1 VFDGNASGQV
11 DARAQAG
18 CKLSAIRSQAGRGY
32 ITEAAG
38 GDTPMEKIITCPCGF
53 VLRGANDDEVVEKA
67 QDHARTV
74 HGMEL
79 TRDQALEMARPV

>member
-1 VFDGNASGQV
+1 
-11 DARAQAG
+11 
-18 CKLSAIRSQAGRGY
+18 
-32 ITEAAG
+32 
-38 GDTPMEKIITCPCGF
+38 MEKIITCPCGF

>member
-1 VFDGNASGQV
+1 
-11 DARAQAG
+11 
-18 CKLSAIRSQAGRGY
+18 
-32 ITEAAG
+32 
-38 GDTPMEKIITCPCGF
+38 MEKIITRPCGF

>member
-1 VFDGNASGQV
+1 
-11 DARAQAG
+11 
-18 CKLSAIRSQAGRGY
+18 
-32 ITEAAG
+32 
-38 GDTPMEKIITCPCGF
+38 MEKIITCPCGF

-67 QDHARTV
+67 QDHARAV